1 VLHVI
6 SMIAIRSIDISTH
19 SSSGDGSLVCTPG
32 SAAEDA
38 VIVGAGGN
46 WRAQVR
52 LARAGDRERLTQEVA
67 AGLATLV
74 IGDFKEAD
82 AASPPYVN
90 ATLVSVDARTGTI
103 SAMPS
108 LTGLPPVFLFS
119 SNGRAS
125 LSSPFIPR
133 AASGSLAPDLDG
145 VADTL
150 RWGYPIDGRTLFAA
164 LRVGLANASVTIR
177 ADGSATAA
185 EPDPWPEDPEFSRLT
200 REEIVQEQVAAF
212 SAAAARFDVN
222 DAFVSLSGGLD
233 SRTSLAGLLSRN
245 LRPSCVTM
253 AGSSANLDARLAEAV
268 CKAGGLEHHTVL
280 LDASFVSRA
289 PDLVMRTAALT
300 GGVSCLSQTVDSFL
314 YQQLA
319 GRFGTRISGNLGNQ
333 VGRGGV
339 EGLSAYRPQTDVLSA
354 AVRECL
360 GVRPVRPWFI
370 ERLAGG
376 DYGAVLFGQEVHF
389 WSISNYIVG
398 SAGARQLTPY
408 ADRRLLNLARAAF
421 TRDPQLCPPTWE
433 TLRARDLRHRL
444 RGTERALSFQ
454 REFLARSGGVIEHVP
469 LNWGW
474 RAAGGWSPQ
483 WRARAM
489 LSAADAAMTKYST
502 KPGLGPVARWFGS
515 KLGHRSSLVDWPSL
529 VKTRLREVTHDTFGA
544 AIVRQSGIFD
554 MAGVDRMLAEHFH
567 GKVDHHA
574 TVSRCLEIALGVLCR
589 SVA

>member
-1 VLHVI
+1 ML
-6 SMIAIRSIDISTH
+6 AIRSIDICTH
-19 SSSGDGSLVCTPG
+19 CGPDGGTAACAPG
-32 SAAEDA
+32 SVAEDT

-52 LARAGDRERLTQEVA
+52 MVHPGDRERLIRDVT
-67 AGLATLV
+67 AGLVTLV
-74 IGDFKEAD
+74 VGDFDEAG
-82 AASPPYVN
+82 AVSPPYVN
-90 ATLVSVDARTGTI
+90 ATVVTVDARAGTI

-108 LTGLPPVFLFS
+108 LTGLPPVFLFTR
-119 SNGRAS
+119 NGRAS
-125 LSSPFIPR
+125 LSSPFFPH
-133 AASGSLAPDLDG
+133 ACSGTLAPDLDG
-145 VADTL
+145 VADSL
-150 RWGYPIDGRTLFAA
+150 RWGHPIDGRTMFVD
-164 LRVGLANASVTIR
+164 LRAVLANASVTIR
-177 ADGSATAA
+177 ADGSVTAA
-185 EPDPWPEDPEFSRLT
+185 EPAPWPEDPEFSRLT
-200 REEIVQEQVAAF
+200 REEILHEQVRTF
-212 SAAAARFDVN
+212 SDVAARFHAEG
-222 DAFVSLSGGLD
+222 AFLSLSGGLD
-233 SRTSLAGLLSRN
+233 SRASLAGLLSRN
-245 LRPSCVTM
+245 LRPPCVTM

-268 CKAGGLEHHTVL
+268 CKAYGLEHHTVL
-280 LDASFVSRA
+280 LDASFVRRA
-289 PDLVMRTAALT
+289 PDLVMRAAALT
-300 GGVSCLSQTVDSFL
+300 GGVSCLSQTADLFL
-314 YQQLA
+314 YEQLA

-339 EGLSAYRPQTDVLSA
+339 ESLSAYRPEMGALSP
-354 AVRECL
+354 AVRERL
-360 GVRPVRPWFI
+360 SARPVKPWFL

-389 WSISNYIVG
+389 WSIPNYVVG
-398 SAGARQLTPY
+398 SVGARQLTLY

-421 TRDPQLCPPTWE
+421 ARDPQLCPPTWE

-444 RGTERALSFQ
+444 RGTEKALSFQ

-489 LSAADAAMTKYST
+489 LSAADAAMTKFST
-502 KPGLGPVARWFGS
+502 KPGLGPFARWFGS

-529 VKTRLREVTHDTFGA
+529 VKTRLRDVTHDTFGA

-554 MAGVDRMLAEHFH
+554 MAGVDRMLTEHFH

-589 SVA
+589 SAA